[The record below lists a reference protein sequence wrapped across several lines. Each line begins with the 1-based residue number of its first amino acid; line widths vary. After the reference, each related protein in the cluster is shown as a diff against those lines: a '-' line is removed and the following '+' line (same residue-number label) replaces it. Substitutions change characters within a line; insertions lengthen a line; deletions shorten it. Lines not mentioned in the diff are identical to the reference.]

1 MMCTGKIRQEWTR
14 EKTDISAHPLS
25 LGDVRWEWFVL
36 QHGKGEFWAE
46 MPERVCL
53 TSSGIGWKLCPRK
66 KREWGRQHKS
76 SSCSWKVNWAGP
88 EAGNESVTW
97 FKLFC
102 LCRVHNF
109 SQSTR
114 VISWRC
120 PGEKTT
126 DIFMGDHYNYVN
138 GHLST
143 VTMSDTLTHVTNEV
157 RETQIFQLFLAFKIT
172 FQWTFMNLRAERLLQ
187 TSFLSKG
194 QCLFWTSQF
203 GRICFA
209 WTFAC
214 AGALLDIT
222 YPSKIHK
229 PCFRLVAVISL
240 FVGLICITFYVLL
253 FIFLCVKRWQ
263 LLFHSLITSASQS
276 SGLCHLAPE
285 PVNILE
291 PLTKADPST

>member
-1 MMCTGKIRQEWTR
+1 
-14 EKTDISAHPLS
+14 
-25 LGDVRWEWFVL
+25 
-36 QHGKGEFWAE
+36 

-76 SSCSWKVNWAGP
+76 SSCSWKVRWAGP

-126 DIFMGDHYNYVN
+126 DVFMGDHYNDVN

-209 WTFAC
+209 WTFC
-214 AGALLDIT
+214 LCRSPPGYHISFQDT
-222 YPSKIHK
+222 QTMFQVGSSN
-229 PCFRLVAVISL
+229 ISL
-240 FVGLICITFYVLL
+240 CKPHMHHLL
-253 FIFLCVKRWQ
+253 C
-263 LLFHSLITSASQS
+263 HSLYFP
-276 SGLCHLAPE
+276 LC
-285 PVNILE
+285 
-291 PLTKADPST
+291 